1 MNTKQIL
8 VVGRNQDTM
17 QKVLQLINQH
27 ENWTGKGSI
36 TDAGATEMFMNGTF
50 DLVLLGGGVE
60 VESGIQLRKTFTE
73 HNADIYVIQH
83 FGSVNTLVS
92 DIEAA
97 FKTEGHLI

>member
-1 MNTKQIL
+1 MSKKQIL
-8 VVGRNQDTM
+8 VIGRNQDAM
-17 QKVLQLINQH
+17 QKVLELINQH

-36 TDAGATEMFMNGTF
+36 TDEGATEMFMNGTF

-60 VESGIQLRKTFTE
+60 VESGIQLRKTFTA
-73 HNADIYVIQH
+73 HNPDIYIIQH